1 MPSTPW
7 LLVGTKT
14 DLRPDAAA
22 DSVVDDDKAAASST
36 NEASKEMVAAS
47 EAMLAASEEVAT
59 VSAASAVAS
68 DLAHAAKKGNGVGSF
83 ISEAQGKAQ
92 ADMLKAAKYVE
103 CSSLLLSRIDEVFI
117 EATKA
122 AAAAAAEE
130 RAAQKQIKKCR
141 LL

>member
-22 DSVVDDDKAAASST
+22 DTVVDDDKAAASST
-36 NEASKEMVAAS
+36 NESSKEMVAAS
-47 EAMLAASEEVAT
+47 QEVAT
-59 VSAASAVAS
+59 VSAVSAVAS
-68 DLAHAAKKGNGVGSF
+68 DLAQAAKKGNGVGSF

-103 CSSLLLSRIDEVFI
+103 CSSLLLSRIDEVFV